1 MLSYICDK
9 SFIIQ
14 TKYCNDLY
22 GSLIFATKVLKC
34 RVSITMTYRPKSYIF
49 EEGVII
55 QKQCYNDVKNEVLG
69 LKYDNFV
76 IKWRLTVILSKF

>member
-1 MLSYICDK
+1 
-9 SFIIQ
+9 
-14 TKYCNDLY
+14 
-22 GSLIFATKVLKC
+22 
-34 RVSITMTYRPKSYIF
+34 MTYRPKSYIF

-76 IKWRLTVILSKF
+76 IK